1 MAPRV
6 AVERRTRDDYDR
18 RMREYLV
25 IYEQGDDGTW
35 GAYCLDLPVY
45 AGADTRE
52 ETAALMRE
60 ALAGHIEAL
69 REAGM
74 EVPEPMH
81 QAEFIAA

>member
-1 MAPRV
+1 MK
-6 AVERRTRDDYDR
+6 
-18 RMREYLV
+18 EYLV
-25 IYEQGDDGTW
+25 FYEQGDDGTW

-69 REAGM
+69 R
-74 EVPEPMH
+74 
-81 QAEFIAA
+81 

>member
-1 MAPRV
+1 M
-6 AVERRTRDDYDR
+6 ERCLGDDYDR

-60 ALAGHIEAL
+60 ALAGHIGAL

>member
-1 MAPRV
+1 M
-6 AVERRTRDDYDR
+6 T
-18 RMREYLV
+18 EYLV

-35 GAYCLDLPVY
+35 GAYCLDLPVF

-60 ALAGHIEAL
+60 ALPAHIEAV
-69 REAGM
+69 RDAGI
-74 EVPEPMH
+74 EVPAPTH

>member
-1 MAPRV
+1 M
-6 AVERRTRDDYDR
+6 ERRLSDEYDR
-18 RMREYLV
+18 HMKEYLV
-25 IYEQGDDGTW
+25 IYEQDDDGTW

-60 ALAGHIEAL
+60 ALAGHIDAMS
-69 REAGM
+69 EAGM